1 MRNRIRP
8 GTTMQSSFFEPSP
21 QPVLDDTPPDLWR
34 SNDNGIL
41 PAYVEEALEARPM
54 LYWEIKANE
63 ELKKQSAAILQMCIM
78 AREQR
83 KSTRAINAKIHGILK
98 NLHSEAFDL
107 FTQYK

>member
-8 GTTMQSSFFEPSP
+8 DKTMQSSFFEPSP

-54 LYWEIKANE
+54 LYWEIKEIE
-63 ELKKQSAAILQMCIM
+63 ELKRQSEQILEMCIL
-78 AREQR
+78 ARNQR
-83 KSTRAINAKIHGILK
+83 KSVRAINAKIHGILK
-98 NLHSEAFDL
+98 NLHGYPIDL